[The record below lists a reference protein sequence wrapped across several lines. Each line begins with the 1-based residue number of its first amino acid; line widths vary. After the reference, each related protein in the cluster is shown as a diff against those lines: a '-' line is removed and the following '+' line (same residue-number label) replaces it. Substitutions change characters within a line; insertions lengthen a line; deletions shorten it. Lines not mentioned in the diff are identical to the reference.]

1 MTSFASTLYRGL
13 CPAIAALAPLLG
25 RTSAKWRRGLNG
37 RNGLMDRLINAA
49 DIVSGGIW
57 FHATSVGEYEQ
68 ARPVIASLREQ
79 GHGPIAVTLYSPS
92 GLDFARVN
100 PAGDFHDYLPFDTPA
115 NMTALF
121 NAWRPRCL
129 VFAKYDSWPNQVAA
143 ATAAGVPVIMI
154 SGALPEN
161 SGRLHRLV
169 RPLFRDVYNQ
179 FACIGTGST
188 ADQQR
193 FIENLGVT
201 APTRVT
207 GDTRAEQVIQR
218 FERDRN
224 GDVATAL
231 QQWGE
236 QRLVLGSTWPPDEQI
251 WWDALPQLLHKFPGL
266 NVVLVPHE
274 PTTSRVRNLIQ
285 KSQDCRIPAT
295 TLTDYQDHNDPARIL
310 VVDRVGVL
318 AEIYGVASI
327 AYVGGGFTTGVH
339 STLEPA
345 VPALPILFGPRISNA
360 EEALT
365 MVSNGGGKVVQSGRD
380 ILNVVPGWLEEPDT
394 AARAGRSARLTVDT
408 QIGATDRSAAMIV
421 DIINQRR

>member
-1 MTSFASTLYRGL
+1 MTSLASSLYRGL
-13 CPAIAALAPLLG
+13 CPAIASLAPLLG
-25 RTSAKWRRGLNG
+25 RTSAKWRRGLDG
-37 RNGLMDRLINAA
+37 RKGLMERLTNAA
-49 DIVSGGIW
+49 DLVAGGIW

-68 ARPVIASLREQ
+68 ARPVIATLREQ
-79 GHGPIAVTLYSPS
+79 GHGPLAVTLYSPS

-121 NAWRPRCL
+121 KAWRPRCL

-143 ATAAGVPVIMI
+143 ATAAGVPVVMI
-154 SGALPEN
+154 SGSLPEH
-161 SGRLHRLV
+161 SGRLHKLV

-193 FIENLGVT
+193 FIELLGVT

-231 QQWGE
+231 HQWGE
-236 QRLVLGSTWPPDEQI
+236 QRLVLGSTWPPDERI
-251 WWDALPQLLHKFPGL
+251 WWDALPQLLQTFPGL

-274 PTTSRVRNLIQ
+274 PTPARIRSLMQ
-285 KSQDCRIPAT
+285 KSRDHGIPST
-295 TLTDYQDHNDPARIL
+295 TLTNYHDHNDPARIL
-310 VVDRVGVL
+310 IVDRVGVL

-360 EEALT
+360 EEALA

-380 ILNVVPGWLEEPDT
+380 ILNVVTGWLEDPDT
-394 AARAGRSARLTVDT
+394 AALAGRSARHTVDA
-408 QIGATDRSAAMIV
+408 QIGATERSVAMIMDV
-421 DIINQRR
+421 IGQRR